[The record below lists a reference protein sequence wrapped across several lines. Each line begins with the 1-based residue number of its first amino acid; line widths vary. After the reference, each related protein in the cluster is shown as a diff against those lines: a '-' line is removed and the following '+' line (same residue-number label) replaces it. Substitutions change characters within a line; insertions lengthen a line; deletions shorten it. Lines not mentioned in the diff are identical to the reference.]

1 MNAAARLD
9 RAAIPHEF
17 LPRVRF
23 DEPLARHTSWHVGGP
38 ADVWFEPADGAEL
51 AGFLGALPPDVPVHF
66 VGLGSNVLVR
76 DGGLRGVTISLHGGL
91 DRLERLDGTRVH
103 ADAGVPC
110 ARVARQCVKWGLGP
124 AEFFAG
130 IPGTVGGALAM
141 NAGAWGGETWPH
153 VVDVDVVDRA
163 GTRRTR
169 AAAEYRWGYRHL
181 DAPAPREWFVAV
193 RFEFEPRPDATLDGI
208 KVLLER
214 RRETQP
220 IGEWS
225 CGSTFTNPPGDHAA
239 RLIEAAGL
247 KGFAIGGA
255 RVSTKHANFLINE
268 GEATAADL
276 ERLIAHVREVVERVH
291 GVRLATE
298 VRIVGEPA

>member
-1 MNAAARLD
+1 VNAVARTP
-9 RAAIPHEF
+9 IPPEF
-17 LPRVRF
+17 APRVRLG
-23 DEPLARHTSWHVGGP
+23 EPLARHTSWHVGGP
-38 ADVWFEPADGAEL
+38 ADALYEPADAEEL
-51 AGFLGALPPDVPVHF
+51 AAFLARLPADVPVWF
-66 VGLGSNVLVR
+66 LGLGSNVLVR
-76 DGGLRGVTISLHGGL
+76 DGGVRGVVVSLHGAL
-91 DRLERLDGTRVH
+91 DRLDRVGPTRIH

-110 ARVARQCVKWGLGP
+110 ARVARQCAKWQLGP

-153 VVDVDVVDRA
+153 VVEVDTVDRA
-163 GTRRTR
+163 GVRRTR
-169 AAAEYRWGYRHL
+169 PASDYRFGYRHL
-181 DAPAPREWFVAV
+181 ESPAAEWFVAA
-193 RFEFEPRPDATLDGI
+193 RFEFEPRPDASTDRI
-208 KVLLER
+208 RELLER

-255 RVSTKHANFLINE
+255 RVSTKHANFLVNE
-268 GEATAADL
+268 GQATADDL
-276 ERLIAHVREVVERVH
+276 ERLIAHVQSTVERVH
-291 GVRLATE
+291 GVRLVPE
-298 VRIVGEPA
+298 VRIVGDRA